1 MSLLIDA
8 LGVFNQ
14 GLTKSRIINVSPSKS
29 LAVVDPN
36 KNPGMENIPQNWRM
50 KWMGPGGPFTTVS
63 NTEYERQKS
72 FETIEPRGFQY
83 PPNVNTTLVP
93 RAAYK
98 LMLFTDLYMFANATP
113 EVAMCIRLILSEL
126 KSFVPAIK
134 DSNGNVVTDSPYQ
147 WMVTKPDGYYPHQ
160 IWLTTF
166 IKNKLMY
173 DAAAAFLRRGAKD
186 RIVSSRA
193 IDGSTIFVIIDDLA
207 RAPEPPY
214 PAFQQYIWGTPR
226 DMFTTSQ
233 LWYKPS
239 NRDTQSPY
247 GKTVVEDNMPAVA
260 LLQNLWFYEAQKYI
274 VGNMPDAVFV
284 LPPGFGTGDKADA
297 ILDFEDAWNDRMR
310 GNNNERPN
318 SARFMPNGTT
328 MLVAKELTFNQA
340 SYDAATNA
348 IRLGFGIPQSEVGE
362 TPAGGLGGSGYEN
375 VMVDKFY
382 LQGLSPNLRYAEGHF
397 NDIIEMNGDKDRW
410 FFAYDFPQQTID
422 PEKEEAK
429 WSNRFTCGGITR
441 DEYRQ
446 GINLK
451 PLGGEEGNFMVTPG
465 QKNDDSS
472 GISISKPSSITVK
485 KMIKVRKLQK
495 KLPGIDGIDLSQA
508 ADIAEKYNIKV
519 DDMQQFTMG
528 LNEEME
534 HASDNDIETIAE
546 IVMDHLTEDGDYYDK
561 LKSAM
566 SKADLQK
573 LIGVDPDDD
582 QYFGA
587 PVENPD
593 EVLMPHEGAN
603 DSYVVSIGG
612 DNLKSRPAVWKP
624 KTGEKESLVAWVG
637 GDLYRRAEAAYL
649 IDREL
654 APDHNS
660 YLVPVAY
667 MTEIGGVPGSIQ
679 MYVQKRQGRK
689 MVDEYDHNWI
699 EQAAVFDYIIGQ
711 MDREKNNW
719 LTHSFDRKRPVL
731 IDNDCSFPVNNSQKV
746 HSQFTDAMRGE
757 KLSKRILDSVYLLIG
772 NRAIWEDIASCLNN
786 EVAAENAKSRA
797 NEIYNQKTIP
807 TTWVKVKGGLEV
819 KSHSTVEVESQ
830 SPVDVIDPVSVESDS
845 TVDVLNKANKKDD
858 KQTPGKDEIKEF
870 MQGLSG
876 IRK

>member
-1 MSLLIDA
+1 M
-8 LGVFNQ
+8 
-14 GLTKSRIINVSPSKS
+14 
-29 LAVVDPN
+29 
-36 KNPGMENIPQNWRM
+36 
-50 KWMGPGGPFTTVS
+50 
-63 NTEYERQKS
+63 
-72 FETIEPRGFQY
+72 
-83 PPNVNTTLVP
+83 
-93 RAAYK
+93 
-98 LMLFTDLYMFANATP
+98 
-113 EVAMCIRLILSEL
+113 SEL